1 MIKFFRKIR
10 QSLINQN
17 RIRKYLI
24 YAVGEII
31 LVVLGILIA
40 LNLNNR
46 NEQRKTEAK
55 IEVIFSDIMDELVS
69 NIDKTTQIMRY
80 YNKRDSIIYL
90 VLNDRFTA
98 EDYQSNKLA
107 SSITWGLTGWH
118 MTLNLT
124 NSAYKN
130 LIEDLDAT
138 PAKYKEVLKDLNH
151 LYSSLK
157 TVVDKNDKD
166 MSEFIEKN
174 SEFNRR
180 NYSWYASNSEVDQ
193 KSRLEYLLNDFR
205 YKNEVSGYWNKGI
218 NNQLKWSIT
227 YRQQAIKCYKK
238 IAKLLDKPVDH
249 ESFVFD
255 EELAKLLV
263 GEWYRDGHPEETFTN
278 ILKNK
283 RLYGKAGNSEWEIF
297 SLFGNKLVD
306 SDTDYAT
313 IVREND
319 EILLKY
325 NDSDYRKKE

>member
-1 MIKFFRKIR
+1 M
-10 QSLINQN
+10 
-17 RIRKYLI
+17 I

-46 NEQRKTEAK
+46 NEQKKTEAK

-69 NIDKTTQIMRY
+69 DIDKTTQIMRY
-80 YNKRDSIIYL
+80 YTKRDSMIYL

-98 EDYQSNKLA
+98 EDYLSNKLP
-107 SSITWGLTGWH
+107 SSITWNLTGWYS
-118 MTLNLT
+118 TVDLT
-124 NSAYKN
+124 NDAYKN
-130 LIEDLDAT
+130 LTENLDAI

-151 LYSSLK
+151 LYSRLK
-157 TVVDKNDKD
+157 TTVDRHNVG
-166 MSEFIEKN
+166 MIEMLDKN
-174 SEFNRR
+174 SEIQMR
-180 NYSWYASNSEVDQ
+180 NYSWFASNSESDQ
-193 KSRLEYLLNDFR
+193 KNRLEYLLTDFR

-218 NNQLKWSIT
+218 NNQLRWSIY
-227 YRQQAIKCYKK
+227 YRQYAIECYKK

-278 ILKNK
+278 FLKNK